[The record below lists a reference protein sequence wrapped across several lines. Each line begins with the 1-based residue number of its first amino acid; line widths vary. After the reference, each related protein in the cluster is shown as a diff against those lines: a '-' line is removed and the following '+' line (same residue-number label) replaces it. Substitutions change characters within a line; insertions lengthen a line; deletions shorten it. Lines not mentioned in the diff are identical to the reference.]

1 LLKDVIYLIELGSS
15 PNQKD
20 AKNDKFLLH
29 IAARKGHSDIVKYLI
44 ERGADVNA
52 KDYFQRTAL
61 HLASRLRQFEIIQ
74 FLIEN
79 GADVNAKDK
88 FEETALQIAIQQKH
102 FDTVKYLI
110 EIGADANANANSHFL
125 GEYLNW

>member
-1 LLKDVIYLIELGSS
+1 MKEVIYFIETGSS

-20 AKNDKFLLH
+20 AKNENYLLH

-52 KDYFQRTAL
+52 KDYFQRSAL
-61 HLASRLRQFEIIQ
+61 HLASRLRHFDIIQ

-88 FEETALQIAIQQKH
+88 FEETALQIAIEQKH
-102 FDTVKYLI
+102 FDIVKFTF
-110 EIGADANANANSHFL
+110 S
-125 GEYLNW
+125 W